1 MRININITASH
12 PSLTHV
18 TMLLHVTG
26 GYAVDGYIDDILE
39 AQGGKWRKVGK
50 LTRRRSSLGVSV
62 VNFKDF
68 AEYCNN

>member
-39 AQGGKWRKVGK
+39 AQGGKWRKVGT
-50 LTRRRSSLGVSV
+50 LTTKRAQQGVSI
-62 VNFKDF
+62 VNINDF
-68 AEYCNN
+68 AKYCNN